1 MEKVEEFYV
10 IEMANSR
17 EDMPDF
23 LSFEDGIIQWFG
35 INMRVGNPHAQK
47 EIAIHKATQF
57 KTEKEAK
64 KFLKDNFG
72 AKYQARITRHFRYI

>member
-1 MEKVEEFYV
+1 MKKVKEFYV

-23 LSFEDGIIQWFG
+23 LKFENGIIQWFG
-35 INMRVGNPHAQK
+35 INQRAGNPHAQK

-57 KTEKEAK
+57 ETEKDAK
-64 KFLKDNFG
+64 KFLKDTFG
-72 AKYQARITRHFRYI
+72 DKYQARITRHFRYA